1 MSDYPTGAL
10 AADDGNGSPAAF
22 RRFGRLIPKDPKSE
36 RLWPSHQNP
45 GAGTARCGRDRAVRN
60 MKMMKASD
68 SFLPY
73 GESAR
78 KLRSGEKFSILRTDC
93 SKSDITTTNT
103 MCSFAQQNDQQR
115 GNMCWCFEEI
125 SLMILVQ
132 RILMYLWYR
141 LLLKMFP
148 RLSVLPSCHECSPRR
163 SLPCGQ
169 LADEYWKASYFSR
182 TLHQNLQQPTFGT
195 VGFCAKHIATE
206 AAVMP
211 CNAIAPFESFEEEED
226 DGDRFNFNC
235 SDISHIYQSTF
246 LDDYDECFLAKDIA
260 WDAPVPE
267 SMKKAAVLPA
277 EGEISLLLNDYY
289 IDDDL
294 DDHLHVAEYQTAIG
308 NSLFCESWI
317 D

>member
-1 MSDYPTGAL
+1 
-10 AADDGNGSPAAF
+10 
-22 RRFGRLIPKDPKSE
+22 
-36 RLWPSHQNP
+36 
-45 GAGTARCGRDRAVRN
+45 
-60 MKMMKASD
+60 
-68 SFLPY
+68 
-73 GESAR
+73 
-78 KLRSGEKFSILRTDC
+78 
-93 SKSDITTTNT
+93 
-103 MCSFAQQNDQQR
+103 MCSFAEQNGQQR
-115 GNMCWCFEEI
+115 GGGNMCWCFEEI

-182 TLHQNLQQPTFGT
+182 TLHQNLQTGCCTKHIPEEPAPCSVGT
-195 VGFCAKHIATE
+195 V
-206 AAVMP
+206 
-211 CNAIAPFESFEEEED
+211 PFELEED
-226 DGDRFNFNC
+226 DQEEQFNFNC

-246 LDDYDECFLAKDIA
+246 LEDYDECFLAKDIA

-267 SMKKAAVLPA
+267 PLKKTIAAV
-277 EGEISLLLNDYY
+277 EDEISLLLNDYY

-294 DDHLHVAEYQTAIG
+294 DDHLHVAEYQTALG
-308 NSLFCESWI
+308 NSLFCDAWI